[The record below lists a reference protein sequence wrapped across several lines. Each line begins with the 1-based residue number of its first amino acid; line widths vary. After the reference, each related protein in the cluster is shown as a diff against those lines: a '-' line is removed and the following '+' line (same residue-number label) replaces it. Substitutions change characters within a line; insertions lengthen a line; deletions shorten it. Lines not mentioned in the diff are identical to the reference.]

1 MKHLLLVISL
11 SMFAFSAVSQLSDQ
25 ALDSLKK
32 IWKVDL
38 EQQVLDKGI
47 GQYDKEY
54 SNTFAD
60 SIFAQFQIDTFI
72 VEGIYGFQLEVDMTT
87 YGLNR
92 ASKDCEAGYDVLLNK
107 YYTIFLKKLNNEDRK
122 QLIEAQRA
130 WLKFRD
136 AEREVNSSLV
146 KSEYSGGGTIHQL
159 IHSSQNLYITK
170 MRVVELV
177 GYLMRMQ

>member
-1 MKHLLLVISL
+1 MKHLLLVISV
-11 SMFAFSAVSQLSDQ
+11 SMFAISAVSQLSVPE
-25 ALDSLKK
+25 LDSLKK
-32 IWKVDL
+32 IWKIDL

-47 GQYDKEY
+47 GQYDKEF

-60 SIFAQFQIDTFI
+60 SLYAQFQIDTFI
-72 VEGIYGFQLEVDMTT
+72 VEGIYGYQLAADVST
-87 YGLNR
+87 YGSNR
-92 ASKDCEAGYDVLLNK
+92 ATKDCEASYEVLLNK
-107 YYTIFLKKLNNEDRK
+107 YYRIFLKKLNKEDSK
-122 QLIEAQRA
+122 KLIESQKA

>member
-1 MKHLLLVISL
+1 MKHLLFICTFLVL
-11 SMFAFSAVSQLSDQ
+11 SCGTFAQLSVFE
-25 ALDSLKK
+25 LDSLKK
-32 IWKVDL
+32 IWKLDL
-38 EQQVLDKGI
+38 EQQVIDKEI

-60 SIFAQFQIDTFI
+60 SLFAQFQIDTFLL
-72 VEGIYGFQLEVDMTT
+72 EGIYGFQLAADVST
-87 YGLNR
+87 YGSNR
-92 ASKDCEAGYDVLLNK
+92 ATKDCEVGYDKLLNK
-107 YYTIFLKKLNNEDRK
+107 YYTIFLNKLNKEDRK
-122 QLIEAQRA
+122 QLIAAQRA

-136 AEREVNSSLV
+136 AEREVNSLLV

-170 MRVVELV
+170 MRVIELV